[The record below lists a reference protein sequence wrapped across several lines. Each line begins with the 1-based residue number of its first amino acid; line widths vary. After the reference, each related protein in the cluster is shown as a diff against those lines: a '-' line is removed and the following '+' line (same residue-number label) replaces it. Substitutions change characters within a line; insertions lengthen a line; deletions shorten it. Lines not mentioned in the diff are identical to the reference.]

1 MTWRWKS
8 SEELVV
14 ATQANPRARWYPTA
28 RLAPKERGQ
37 GVRLVAIGPG
47 SGRADPW
54 RTSCSAAPAASTW
67 TTSTTCW
74 RCSSP
79 ARGSGSGRPCR
90 AALRA
95 DPRVTERE
103 DRRVAH
109 SRARVRSTRCGHAP
123 NAERGGV
130 EEEEY
135 GRSGRMLLNF
145 NFVASYSLPPRGTPW
160 PRSGPAGKAER
171 SPRRKP
177 GRRRP
182 GRRPRGRVPASA
194 RGRLPHGRPEPAR
207 AARPRARVAARPR
220 ERSAPP
226 RREGGRR
233 APGRAAHGRQPG
245 RPEHARPEHARPE
258 HARPEHARP
267 EHARPE
273 HARPEHAR
281 PEHARPEHAR
291 PEHARPE
298 HARPEHARP
307 EHARPE
313 HARPAR
319 RSKAGARKAGAAK
332 KGVMGRAVGDA
343 RSVITKARGGVSHL
357 LGREEQGKVPPPP
370 APRPAAPAVP
380 RPPST
385 VPPGPA
391 VPPRPP
397 SMGGGVG
404 GGGMP

>member
-103 DRRVAH
+103 DRRTRRMPSAVGFRKKSMAEADGCSLTS
-109 SRARVRSTRCGHAP
+109 SRHTHFHPEGLHGHEAGRQERQKEVHEESREEGDQDGGRAEGCPQARGEGCRTEG
-123 NAERGGV
+123 
-130 EEEEY
+130 
-135 GRSGRMLLNF
+135 
-145 NFVASYSLPPRGTPW
+145 
-160 PRSGPAGKAER
+160 R
-171 SPRRKP
+171 SPRGP
-177 GRRRP
+177 QGRAQGWPQGREEEARRQG
-182 GRRPRGRVPASA
+182 GRAEGE
-194 RGRLPHGRPEPAR
+194 RPEGRCTEGNPEGRSTEGRSTEGRSTEGRSTEGRSTEGRSTEGRSTEAGAR
-207 AARPRARVAARPR
+207 KAGARKAGARKAGARK
-220 ERSAPP
+220 A
-226 RREGGRR
+226 G
-233 APGRAAHGRQPG
+233 
-245 RPEHARPEHARPE
+245 ARKAGAR
-258 HARPEHARP
+258 
-267 EHARPE
+267 
-273 HARPEHAR
+273 
-281 PEHARPEHAR
+281 
-291 PEHARPE
+291 
-298 HARPEHARP
+298 
-307 EHARPE
+307 
-313 HARPAR
+313 
-319 RSKAGARKAGAAK
+319 KAGARKAGAAK
-332 KGVMGRAVGDA
+332 KGVMGRAVGGA

-370 APRPAAPAVP
+370 APRPAAPTVP

-404 GGGMP
+404 GGGLP